1 MEVPAE
7 VLIHNELVGM
17 KGSQGTLLTV
27 SPHGYY
33 EVNVRFGGE
42 RLHRVLLPIGSTVLI
57 ARQAEEVMAEEAL
70 EIER

>member
-7 VLIHNELVGM
+7 VLVHNETVGM
-17 KGSQGTLLTV
+17 KGSRGTLLQV

-33 EVNVRFGGE
+33 EVNVHFGE
-42 RLHRVLLPIGSTVLI
+42 RLHRVLLPIARTVLI
-57 ARQAEEVMAEEAL
+57 QQRPEEAPAAGEL

>member
-7 VLIHNELVGM
+7 VLVHNEILGM
-17 KGSQGTLLTV
+17 KGNRGTLLQV

-33 EVNVRFGGE
+33 ELNVPFGE
-42 RLHRVLLPIGSTVLI
+42 RLHRVLLPIAATALI
-57 ARQAEEVMAEEAL
+57 QQRPEEAPEAGEL